1 MNVIS
6 NFLGLLPAP
15 FSIPAAL
22 MVVLIATA
30 AITFEQCAFAKD
42 DEHLFEVGGRVLDSQ
57 QNPLTRIQAKLL
69 DLKGNP
75 LDASES
81 DVNGVFLLK
90 HKECDFCTLFVSPRD
105 KRPFASALIENIP
118 GNIDRKFSVTL
129 QHGFKVSGTVT
140 GGGKGLRGLV
150 VKVTAA
156 DSYSGKVHSGGE
168 ARTIHGG
175 TFEVN
180 LTPGLK
186 KLVVMNDKYPEYART
201 YERKLTVTADK
212 EIPEIQLPV
221 AKQE

>member
-6 NFLGLLPAP
+6 NFLRLLPAP
-15 FSIPAAL
+15 PSILTASMVALIVIAA
-22 MVVLIATA
+22 VTG
-30 AITFEQCAFAKD
+30 EPCAFAND
-42 DEHLFEVGGRVLDSQ
+42 DEHLFEVGGRVLDAQ
-57 QNPLTRIQAKLL
+57 QNPLTGIQAKLL
-69 DLKGNP
+69 DRNGNA
-75 LDASES
+75 LDADTSG
-81 DVNGVFLLK
+81 VNGVFLLK
-90 HKECDFCTLFVSPRD
+90 HKECDSCTLSVSPKD
-105 KRPFASALIENIP
+105 KSPFASALIEDIP

-168 ARTIHGG
+168 TRTIHGG
-175 TFEVN
+175 TFAVN

-201 YERKLTVTADK
+201 YERKLTVTADR
-212 EIPEIQLPV
+212 EIPEIQLPD